1 MEETGKLGIWRLTAI
16 VFGSVIGA
24 SIFNIAQNMA
34 HGAAAGA
41 VMIAWAL
48 TGMGILFLVLTFQ
61 RLSKIHPELRAGIYQ
76 YAQVGFG
83 DFVGFNMAWGYWLC
97 VVWGNVTYSMLL
109 NDSVGAFI
117 PIFNEHGWATFLLGT
132 ALVWFMYYLVTRGI
146 QSASYI
152 NTVMSVL
159 KFGCI
164 VLILAILAIYFRI
177 GLFTSDFWGHV
188 DLAGKSIGSQVS
200 SCMLVTIWSFLG
212 IEGAVNMSARA
223 KRHSDVSKATM
234 TGFLLALA
242 LYILVTVLCF
252 GIMSQPEIAALQN
265 PSLAYILEYCVGS
278 WAKWYVIVSI
288 IISVTGGFVA
298 WSLLCAQTPYEAA
311 MEKVFPSVFLRVN
324 RHGVPAY
331 GMRVASV
338 VMTLCILLVITAEN
352 VYLAA
357 VNLASMMILP
367 CYFFCGLYL
376 LKIALSQNNE
386 AVSKNRIPLIII
398 SAATIAYCAYSMY
411 AGSLWL
417 LMLTSIFY
425 LIGTPFM
432 LLARRE
438 NRSRQPMMPGE
449 SRKSLLLPKEKI
461 FLAIL
466 ILFAAVSAWL
476 LSTGRLALDS

>member
-48 TGMGILFLVLTFQ
+48 TGLGILFLVLTFQ
-61 RLSKIHPELRAGIYQ
+61 RLSKQHPELRAGIYQ

-83 DFVGFNMAWGYWLC
+83 NFVGFNMAWGYWLC
-97 VVWGNVTYSMLL
+97 VVLGNVTYAVLL

-117 PIFNEHGWATFLLGT
+117 PIFNGHGWPTFLLGT
-132 ALVWFMYYLVTRGI
+132 ALIWFMYFLVTRGF

-152 NTVMSVL
+152 NTIMSVL
-159 KFGCI
+159 KFACI
-164 VLILAILAIYFRI
+164 VLILGILAIYFRI
-177 GLFTSDFWGHV
+177 GLFTSDFWGTLTLPGIPV
-188 DLAGKSIGSQVS
+188 ESQIE

-223 KRHSDVSKATM
+223 KRHSDVGKATM
-234 TGFLLALA
+234 TGFLLALV

-252 GIMSQPEIAALQN
+252 GIMSQPEIAALKN
-265 PSLAYILEYCVGS
+265 PSLAYVLEYCVGS
-278 WAKWYVIVSI
+278 WAKWFVVVAI
-288 IISVTGGFVA
+288 IISVSGGFVA

-311 MEKVFPSVFLRVN
+311 VERVFPSTFLLLN

-338 VMTLCILLVITAEN
+338 VMTLCLLLVITAEN

-376 LKIALSQNNE
+376 LKTSMLGNKVHPRKTNATVFIAG
-386 AVSKNRIPLIII
+386 
-398 SAATIAYCAYSMY
+398 ATVIYCAYSMY

-425 LIGTPFM
+425 LAGVPFM

-438 NRSRQPMMPGE
+438 DRHRLPLGSEE
-449 SRKSLLLPKEKI
+449 SRLPLLLPKEKV

-466 ILFAAVSAWL
+466 ILFAAVSVWL
-476 LSTGRLALDS
+476 LATGRLALDN

>member
-41 VMIAWAL
+41 SMLAWAL
-48 TGMGILFLVLTFQ
+48 TGVGILFLVFTFK
-61 RLSKIHPELRAGIYQ
+61 RLSTLHPELRAGIYQ

-83 DFVGFNMAWGYWLC
+83 DYVGFNMAWGYWIC
-97 VVWGNVTYSMLL
+97 VVLGNVTYAVLL

-117 PIFNEHGWATFLLGT
+117 PVFNNHGWPTFLLGT
-132 ALVWFMYYLVTRGI
+132 ALIWLMYYLVSRGI

-152 NTVMSVL
+152 NTLMSIL

-164 VLILAILAIYFRI
+164 VLILAILAINFRI
-177 GLFTSDFWGHV
+177 GLFTYDFWGNIT
-188 DLAGKSIGSQVS
+188 LTGKSIGSQVS

-212 IEGAVNMSARA
+212 IEGAVNMSSRA
-223 KRHSDVSKATM
+223 KHHSDVGKATM
-234 TGFLLALA
+234 TGFLLALL
-242 LYILVTVLCF
+242 LYFLVTTLCF
-252 GIMSQPEIAALQN
+252 GIMSQPEIAGLPN
-265 PSLAYILEYCVGS
+265 PSLAFVLEKCVGP
-278 WAKWYVIVSI
+278 WAKWFVVISI
-288 IISVTGGFVA
+288 IISVTGGFIA

-311 MEKVFPSVFLRVN
+311 LEKVFPTVFLRVN

-338 VMTLCILLVITAEN
+338 VMTLCLLLVITAEN

-376 LKIALSQNNE
+376 LKICMLQTGARVSRITTVFIA
-386 AVSKNRIPLIII
+386 AV
-398 SAATIAYCAYSMY
+398 TTVYCAYSMY

-425 LIGTPFM
+425 LFGTPFL
-432 LLARRE
+432 LLARKE
-438 NRSRQPMMPGE
+438 NQNLTADTSIPSSSQ
-449 SRKSLLLPKEKI
+449 LLSGKEKI
-461 FLAIL
+461 ALAIL
-466 ILFAAVSAWL
+466 SLLAVFSIYL
-476 LSTGRLALDS
+476 LVEGQLSLDS